1 MHTFAK
7 KKCIFAAMNR
17 EQASEKLRTSR
28 LYALLR
34 KASEYM
40 DRYYLDAAVGF
51 AIPGGIGDA
60 ISGVFS
66 LLYVYFAAFVV
77 KSIPL
82 ALAVMNNIM
91 RDVVLGMIPFYV
103 GDVIDVFHRSN
114 KKNMAL
120 IDGFVDGDEQVVTTV
135 KRKAAGSAVVF
146 LLLCVLLYVMIR
158 IVIWAG
164 QQVISLF

>member
-1 MHTFAK
+1 
-7 KKCIFAAMNR
+7 MNR
-17 EQASEKLRTSR
+17 QRAAEKLHGSR
-28 LYALLR
+28 LYALLKR
-34 KASEYM
+34 TTDYM

-77 KSIPL
+77 RSIPL

-91 RDVVLGMIPFYV
+91 RDVILGMIPFYV
-103 GDVIDVFHRSN
+103 GDVIDVFHKSN

-120 IDGFVDGDEQVVTTV
+120 IDGFVKGNEEVVSTV
-135 KRKAAGSAVVF
+135 KRKAAVSAAVF
-146 LLLCVLLYVMIR
+146 ALLCVLLYVMIR

>member
-1 MHTFAK
+1 
-7 KKCIFAAMNR
+7 MNR
-17 EQASEKLRTSR
+17 QRAAEKLRSSK

-34 KASEYM
+34 RTTEYM

-77 KSIPL
+77 RSVPL
-82 ALAVMNNIM
+82 ALAVLNNIM
-91 RDVVLGMIPFYV
+91 RDVIMGMIPFYV
-103 GDVIDVFHRSN
+103 GDVIDIFHKSN

-120 IDGFVDGDEQVVTTV
+120 IDGFVDGDEQIVSTV
-135 KRKAAGSAVVF
+135 KRKAAWSAAIFV
-146 LLLCVLLYVMIR
+146 LLCILLYAMIR
-158 IVIWAG
+158 LVIWAG

>member
-1 MHTFAK
+1 
-7 KKCIFAAMNR
+7 MNR
-17 EQASEKLRTSR
+17 QRAAEKLQSSK

-34 KASEYM
+34 RTTEYM

-77 KSIPL
+77 RSVPL

-91 RDVVLGMIPFYV
+91 RDVILGMIPFYV
-103 GDVIDVFHRSN
+103 GDVIDVFHKSN

-120 IDGFVDGDEQVVTTV
+120 IDGFVDNDEHIVATV
-135 KRKAAGSAVVF
+135 KRKAAWSAAIFV
-146 LLLCVLLYVMIR
+146 LLCILLFVMIR
-158 IVIWAG
+158 VVIWAG

>member
-1 MHTFAK
+1 
-7 KKCIFAAMNR
+7 MNR
-17 EQASEKLRTSR
+17 QRAAEKLRSSK

-34 KASEYM
+34 RTTEYM

-77 KSIPL
+77 RSVPL
-82 ALAVMNNIM
+82 ALAVLNNIM
-91 RDVVLGMIPFYV
+91 RDVIMGMIPFYV
-103 GDVIDVFHRSN
+103 GDVIDIFHKSN

-120 IDGFVDGDEQVVTTV
+120 IDGFVDGDEQIVSTV
-135 KRKAAGSAVVF
+135 KLKAAWSAAIFV
-146 LLLCVLLYVMIR
+146 LLCILLYAMIR
-158 IVIWAG
+158 LVIWAG

>member
-1 MHTFAK
+1 
-7 KKCIFAAMNR
+7 MNR
-17 EQASEKLRTSR
+17 QRAAEKLRSSK

-34 KASEYM
+34 RTTEYM

-60 ISGVFS
+60 ISGAFS

-77 KSIPL
+77 RSVPL
-82 ALAVMNNIM
+82 ALAVLNNIM
-91 RDVVLGMIPFYV
+91 RDVIMGMIPFYV
-103 GDVIDVFHRSN
+103 GDVIDIFHKSN

-120 IDGFVDGDEQVVTTV
+120 IDGFVDGDEQIVSTV
-135 KRKAAGSAVVF
+135 KRKAAWSAAIFV
-146 LLLCVLLYVMIR
+146 LLCILLYAMILL
-158 IVIWAG
+158 VIWAG

>member
-1 MHTFAK
+1 
-7 KKCIFAAMNR
+7 MNR
-17 EQASEKLRTSR
+17 QRAAEKLRSSK

-34 KASEYM
+34 RTTEYM

-60 ISGVFS
+60 ISGAFS

-77 KSIPL
+77 RSVPL
-82 ALAVMNNIM
+82 ALAVLNNIM
-91 RDVVLGMIPFYV
+91 RDVIMGMIPFYV
-103 GDVIDVFHRSN
+103 GDVIDIFHKSN

-120 IDGFVDGDEQVVTTV
+120 IDGFVDGDEQIVSTV
-135 KRKAAGSAVVF
+135 KRKAAWSAAIFV
-146 LLLCVLLYVMIR
+146 LLCILLYAMIR
-158 IVIWAG
+158 LVIWAG

>member
-1 MHTFAK
+1 
-7 KKCIFAAMNR
+7 MNR
-17 EQASEKLRTSR
+17 QRAAEKLRSSK

-34 KASEYM
+34 RTTEYM

-77 KSIPL
+77 RSVPL
-82 ALAVMNNIM
+82 ALAVLNNIM
-91 RDVVLGMIPFYV
+91 RDVIMGMIPFYV
-103 GDVIDVFHRSN
+103 GDVIDIFHKSN

-120 IDGFVDGDEQVVTTV
+120 IDGFVDGDEQIVSTV
-135 KRKAAGSAVVF
+135 KRKAAWSAAIFV
-146 LLLCVLLYVMIR
+146 LLCILLYAMIHL
-158 IVIWAG
+158 VIWAG

>member
-1 MHTFAK
+1 
-7 KKCIFAAMNR
+7 MNR
-17 EQASEKLRTSR
+17 QRAAEKLRSSK

-34 KASEYM
+34 RTTEYM

-77 KSIPL
+77 RSVPL
-82 ALAVMNNIM
+82 ALAVLNNIM
-91 RDVVLGMIPFYV
+91 RDVIMGMIPFYV
-103 GDVIDVFHRSN
+103 GDVIDIFHKSN

-120 IDGFVDGDEQVVTTV
+120 IDGFVDGDEQIVSTV
-135 KRKAAGSAVVF
+135 KRKAAWSAAIFV
-146 LLLCVLLYVMIR
+146 LLCILLYAMIR
-158 IVIWAG
+158 LVIWAG
-164 QQVISLF
+164 QQVTSLF